1 MTDTTNGTPATNLV
15 TPLSLALV
23 RDSKIYIAIPG
34 ESGQVWARLCEGIEN
49 YDYANNDATQQY
61 QFMCGEGFADNEQTG
76 RAPTIAVSGK
86 RVLGDPAQDY
96 ICSLGMLLGNKLKT
110 TVLIQSVDESGA
122 VPMQTSIYWGC
133 TIMDIVGA
141 VGRLG
146 GAAAD
151 NAPFSCTIGL
161 NGKPTVETEA
171 YLNPLTVTSV
181 AAGQGK
187 TAITVSPPLGAGNS
201 YAYQVGASVTLPTAG
216 STVET
221 GSTWTTWNG
230 TDTITATN
238 GQQIG
243 VVELTSSNI
252 AVGGGTATVVSGE

>member
-1 MTDTTNGTPATNLV
+1 MNGTPATNLV

-23 RDSKIYIAIPG
+23 RDTAIYIAIPG
-34 ESGQVWARLCEGIEN
+34 DSEQVWARLCEGIES
-49 YDYANNDATQQY
+49 YDFTNNDVTQQY
-61 QFMCGEGFADNEQTG
+61 QFMCGGGFADNEQTG
-76 RAPTIAVSGK
+76 RAPTIAVSGR
-86 RVLGDPAQDY
+86 RVVGDPAQDY

-110 TVLIQSVDESGA
+110 TVLIQSVDESGT
-122 VPMQTSIYWGC
+122 VPKQTSIYWGC

-146 GAAAD
+146 GAATD
-151 NAPFSCTIGL
+151 NAPFSCTLGL
-161 NGKPTVETEA
+161 NGMPTVETEA

-181 AAGQGK
+181 AAGSGK
-187 TAITVSPPLGAGNS
+187 TTITVSPPLGAGNS
-201 YAYQVGASVTLPTAG
+201 YAYQVSASVTLPTAG

-221 GSTWTTWNG
+221 GSTWTAWNG
-230 TDTITATN
+230 TDPITATN

-243 VVELTSSNI
+243 VVELTSSGI

>member
-1 MTDTTNGTPATNLV
+1 MTDTMNGTPATNLV

-23 RDSKIYIAIPG
+23 RDTAIYIAIPG
-34 ESGQVWARLCEGIEN
+34 ESEQVWARLCEGIEN
-49 YDYANNDATQQY
+49 YDFTNNDVTQQY
-61 QFMCGEGFADNEQTG
+61 QFMCGGGFAANEQTG
-76 RAPTIAVSGK
+76 RAPTIAVSGR
-86 RVLGDPAQDY
+86 RVVGDPAQDY

-110 TVLIQSVDESGA
+110 TVLIQSVDESGT
-122 VPMQTSIYWGC
+122 VPKQTSIYWGC

-146 GAAAD
+146 GAATD
-151 NAPFSCTIGL
+151 NASFSCTLGL
-161 NGKPTVETEA
+161 NGMPKVETEA

-181 AAGQGK
+181 AAGSGK
-187 TAITVSPPLGAGNS
+187 TTITVSPPLGAGNS

-221 GSTWTTWNG
+221 GSTWTAWNG
-230 TDTITATN
+230 TDPITATN

>member
-61 QFMCGEGFADNEQTG
+61 QFMCGEGFANNEQTG

-86 RVLGDPAQDY
+86 RVLGDPAQEY
-96 ICSLGMLLGNKLKT
+96 ICSLGFLQGNKLKT
-110 TVLIQSVDESGA
+110 TVLIQSIDESGT
-122 VPMQTSIYWGC
+122 VPEQTSIYWGC

-141 VGRLG
+141 VSRLG
-146 GAAAD
+146 GAATD
-151 NAPFSCTIGL
+151 NAPFSCTLGL
-161 NGKPTVETEA
+161 NGKPVIEKTA

-181 AAGQGK
+181 AAGSGK
-187 TAITVSPPLGAGNS
+187 TTITVSPPLGAGNS
-201 YAYQVGASVTLPTAG
+201 YVYQVGATVTLPTAG

-221 GSTWTTWNG
+221 GSTWTAWNG
-230 TDTITATN
+230 TDPITATN

-243 VVELTSSNI
+243 IVELTSSNI

>member
-1 MTDTTNGTPATNLV
+1 MTDTTNGSPATNLV

-49 YDYANNDATQQY
+49 YDFANNDVTQQY
-61 QFMCGEGFADNEQTG
+61 QFMCGEGFANNEQTG
-76 RAPTIAVSGK
+76 RAPTISVSGK
-86 RVLGDPAQDY
+86 RVLGDPAQEY
-96 ICSLGMLLGNKLKT
+96 ICSLGFLQGNKLKT
-110 TVLIQSVDESGA
+110 TVLIQAVDESGT
-122 VPMQTSIYWGC
+122 VPQQTSIYWGC

-146 GAAAD
+146 GAATD
-151 NAPFSCTIGL
+151 NAPFSCTLGC
-161 NGKPTVETEA
+161 NGKPVIEKTA
-171 YLNPLTVTSV
+171 YLKPLTVTSV
-181 AAGQGK
+181 AAGSGK
-187 TAITVSPPLGAGNS
+187 TTITVSPPLGAGNS

-221 GSTWTTWNG
+221 GSTWTAWNG
-230 TDTITATN
+230 TDSITATN

-243 VVELTSSNI
+243 VVELTGSNI

>member
-1 MTDTTNGTPATNLV
+1 MTDTTNGSPATNLA

-23 RDSKIYIAIPG
+23 RDSAIYIAIPG
-34 ESGQVWARLCEGIEN
+34 ESGQVWARLAAGQETF
-49 YDYANNDATQQY
+49 DWANNDVTNQY
-61 QFMCGEGFADNEQTG
+61 FFMDGGGFAHNEQTG
-76 RAPTIAVSGK
+76 RAPAVAVSGK
-86 RVLGDPAQDY
+86 RVFGDPAQDY
-96 ICSLGMLLGNKLKT
+96 IASIGFLFGNDIKT
-110 TVLIQSVDESGA
+110 TALFQAIDNSGA
-122 VPMQTSIYWGC
+122 VPVQTSIYWGC

-141 VGRLG
+141 VDKLG
-146 GAAAD
+146 GSTND
-151 NAPFSCTIGL
+151 NSPFSCTLGL
-161 NGKPTVETEA
+161 NGKPVIEKTA

-181 AAGQGK
+181 ASGSGQ
-187 TAITVSPPLGAGNS
+187 TTITVSPPLGAGNS

-221 GSTWTTWNG
+221 GSTWTAWNG
-230 TDTITATN
+230 TDPITATN